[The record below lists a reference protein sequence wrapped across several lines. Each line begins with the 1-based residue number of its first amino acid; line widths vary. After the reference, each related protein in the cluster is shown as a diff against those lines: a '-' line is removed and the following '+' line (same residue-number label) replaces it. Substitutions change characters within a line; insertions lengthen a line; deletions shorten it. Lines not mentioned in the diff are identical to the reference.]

1 MSVLREQEILRYRT
15 WLTLFVSTLLG
26 LAFAFTTVLA
36 ASKPQ
41 HADSLY
47 QTALARVESVSVKE
61 SLEAFREVL
70 DVDRNHA
77 PALYEMAKLYM
88 SMDTPM
94 DRQSARNALNIA
106 MRLDPGNGDYQLKL
120 GELLGKQGLWLNAE
134 RHYEKIFE
142 TYPEKRAQAAYM
154 AGFFA
159 MQAFFKYIDMEHIDV
174 TVGAGGPSYHLFR
187 WEEFGSRDR
196 EKALAFLTKSIDADP
211 AFREV
216 YYDLGLIHYESKNPK
231 GLVTASKLCLD
242 QYPEDKDALLYCGL
256 GYQGMGEWEAAHEYY
271 RRALER
277 MSVQERALME
287 SVDVIASQEEISA
300 LDSIATTDTTRARGT
315 YNRERV
321 RFWRKRDPLYLTAFS
336 ERRMEHY
343 GRVAYANLRYGQ
355 RLKGIPGWQTDR
367 GKAHI
372 KFGRYLKKKA
382 ERPEIGGGVDSFDG
396 KFRRD
401 FHGGDEMWIYEGFTI
416 SFVNSD
422 GLDSWRFDTRPGRT
436 SSRYTFNHQP
446 THFIDPY
453 GHHKY
458 RIPYQVAS
466 FQDGDS
472 LRLELAYALP
482 KYNVSASDSDRT
494 IAIENGVF
502 VFDEEWDE
510 VYRKHS
516 DLSLRWPELT
526 PSGYPVADS
535 LRNSHLVF
543 QLAFRVPPGAYVLV
557 GEARDR
563 KQGSIGTFRK
573 HRTFPSANL
582 SLAMSDLLMAVRI
595 ETRTPFPEGRSDMD
609 IVANPL
615 RTYHRSEPAFIY
627 LEVYNLDRD
636 EFGRTEYEISYRI
649 GRPEQKKIDPYL
661 FLAQRL
667 PEGGTQLEV
676 TREIRTRDTGIRRP
690 VRATEEEYEP
700 HEGLPVPPPVV
711 IPGYFDAPRKEEV
724 TYRARFVF
732 PEEDELASRIKKMG
746 RSKGGIETTI
756 TALYEGDR
764 EDDFT
769 YLQIDLSHVP
779 AGVHRLSVR
788 VKDMHTGQMATREEM
803 FRVIE

>member
-1 MSVLREQEILRYRT
+1 MSFERDHRLQRYCNRIAFFASVLFCFG
-15 WLTLFVSTLLG
+15 LF
-26 LAFAFTTVLA
+26 FTTPIA
-36 ASKPQ
+36 GAKNH

-47 QTALARVESVSVKE
+47 QTALARVGSVTLEE
-61 SLEAFREVL
+61 SLEAFGDVL
-70 DVDRNHA
+70 KLDRDHA
-77 PALYEMAKLYM
+77 PAHYETARLYM
-88 SMDTPM
+88 SIDTPLG
-94 DRQSARNALNIA
+94 RQSARKSLDAAIG
-106 MRLDPGNGDYQLKL
+106 LDPGNGDYQLKL

-134 RHYEKIFE
+134 RHYEKIYE

-231 GLVTASKLCLD
+231 GLLTASKLCLD

-256 GYQGMGEWEAAHEYY
+256 GYQGMGEWETAHGYY

-277 MSVQERALME
+277 MSEQERALME
-287 SVDVIASQEEISA
+287 SVDVIASQEEKSA
-300 LDSIATTDTTRARGT
+300 LDPISTTDTTGNGWT
-315 YNRERV
+315 DSRERV

-367 GKAHI
+367 GKAYI

-382 ERPEIGGGVDSFDG
+382 ERPEIGGGVDSFEG
-396 KFRRD
+396 TFRRD

-422 GLDSWRFDTRPGRT
+422 GLDSWRFDTRPGRI
-436 SSRYTFNHQP
+436 SSRYMFNHQP

-453 GHHKY
+453 RHHKY

-472 LRLELAYALP
+472 HRLELAYALP
-482 KYNVSASDSDRT
+482 KYNVSVSDSDRT

-502 VFDEEWDE
+502 VFDEEWGE

-526 PSGYPVADS
+526 PSGYHVADS
-535 LRNSHLVF
+535 FRNSHLVF

-573 HRTFPSANL
+573 LRTFPSADS
-582 SLAMSDLLMAVRI
+582 SLTMSDLLMAVRI
-595 ETRTPFPEGRSDMD
+595 ETRTPFPEGRSDLE

-627 LEVYNLDRD
+627 LEVYNLERD
-636 EFGRTEYEISYRI
+636 EFGRSEYDIEYRI
-649 GRPEQKKIDPYL
+649 GQPEQKKIDPYL

-667 PEGGTQLEV
+667 PGGGRQLEL
-676 TREIRTRDTGIRRP
+676 TREIRSRETGIRRP
-690 VRATEEEYEP
+690 LRAAEGKDQA
-700 HEGLPVPPPVV
+700 HQGLPVTPQEVV
-711 IPGYFDAPRKEEV
+711 PDFFDAQSKDEL

-732 PEEDELASRIKKMG
+732 PEEDELASRIKKLG
-746 RSKGGIETTI
+746 RSKVGVETTI
-756 TALYEGDR
+756 TARYEGERD
-764 EDDFT
+764 DDFT

-779 AGVHRLSVR
+779 VGVHRLSVR
-788 VKDMHTGQMATREEM
+788 VRDMHNGQTATRDEL

>member
-1 MSVLREQEILRYRT
+1 MRHIVVSMIVL
-15 WLTLFVSTLLG
+15 
-26 LAFAFTTVLA
+26 LAAGEVLA
-36 ASKPQ
+36 VTK
-41 HADSLY
+41 HARMDSLFRE
-47 QTALARVESVSVKE
+47 ALARVGHVPPKVSVVAFE
-61 SLEAFREVL
+61 DVLELEWEF
-70 DVDRNHA
+70 A
-77 PALYEMAKLYM
+77 PAHYQIAKLYM
-88 SMDTPM
+88 SMDTPLG
-94 DRQSARNALNIA
+94 RQSARKSLDEAI
-106 MRLDPGNGDYQLKL
+106 RLDPGNGDYQLIL

-134 RHYEKIFE
+134 RHYEKIYE

-174 TVGAGGPSYHLFR
+174 IVGAGGPSYHLFR

-231 GLVTASKLCLD
+231 GLLTASKLCLD

-256 GYQGMGEWEAAHEYY
+256 GYQGMGEWETAHGYY

-277 MSVQERALME
+277 MSEQERALME
-287 SVDVIASQEEISA
+287 SVDVIASQEEKSA
-300 LDSIATTDTTRARGT
+300 LDSISTTDTTGNGWT
-315 YNRERV
+315 DSRERV

-367 GKAHI
+367 GKAYI

-382 ERPEIGGGVDSFDG
+382 ERPVIGGGVDSFDG

-458 RIPYQVAS
+458 RIPYQAAI
-466 FQDGDS
+466 FKDGDS
-472 LRLELAYALP
+472 LRVELAYALP
-482 KYNVSASDSDRT
+482 KYNVTVSDSDRG
-494 IAIENGVF
+494 IALENGVF
-502 VFDEEWDE
+502 LFDEHWDE
-510 VYRKHS
+510 VYRKTS
-516 DLSLRWPELT
+516 DLKLRWPKIT
-526 PSGYPVADS
+526 PSGYPVVDS

-543 QLAFRVPPGAYVLV
+543 QLAFGLSPGAYHLV
-557 GEARDR
+557 GEVRDR
-563 KQGSIGTFRK
+563 NRGSIGTFRQ
-573 HRTFPSANL
+573 HREFEGVDSTL
-582 SLAMSDLLMAVRI
+582 WMSDLLLAARI

-615 RTYHRSEPAFIY
+615 RTYRRSEPAFIY
-627 LEVYNLDRD
+627 LEVYYLGRD
-636 EFGRTEYEISYRI
+636 EFGRTEYEIAYRI

-661 FLAQRL
+661 FVAQRL
-667 PEGGTQLEV
+667 PEGGKQLEV
-676 TREIRTRDTGIRRP
+676 TRVFRTRESGTRRP
-690 VRATEEEYEP
+690 LRAAEEEDQP
-700 HEGLPVPPPVV
+700 HQGLAVAPQEVVPDF
-711 IPGYFDAPRKEEV
+711 FDAQKKDEL

-732 PEEDELASRIKKMG
+732 PDEDEIASRIKKMG
-746 RSKGGIETTI
+746 RTKT
-756 TALYEGDR
+756 
-764 EDDFT
+764 
-769 YLQIDLSHVP
+769 V
-779 AGVHRLSVR
+779 
-788 VKDMHTGQMATREEM
+788 
-803 FRVIE
+803 

>member
-1 MSVLREQEILRYRT
+1 M
-15 WLTLFVSTLLG
+15 
-26 LAFAFTTVLA
+26 
-36 ASKPQ
+36 
-41 HADSLY
+41 
-47 QTALARVESVSVKE
+47 
-61 SLEAFREVL
+61 
-70 DVDRNHA
+70 
-77 PALYEMAKLYM
+77 
-88 SMDTPM
+88 
-94 DRQSARNALNIA
+94 
-106 MRLDPGNGDYQLKL
+106 
-120 GELLGKQGLWLNAE
+120 
-134 RHYEKIFE
+134 
-142 TYPEKRAQAAYM
+142 
-154 AGFFA
+154 
-159 MQAFFKYIDMEHIDV
+159 
-174 TVGAGGPSYHLFR
+174 
-187 WEEFGSRDR
+187 
-196 EKALAFLTKSIDADP
+196 
-211 AFREV
+211 
-216 YYDLGLIHYESKNPK
+216 
-231 GLVTASKLCLD
+231 
-242 QYPEDKDALLYCGL
+242 
-256 GYQGMGEWEAAHEYY
+256 
-271 RRALER
+271 
-277 MSVQERALME
+277 
-287 SVDVIASQEEISA
+287 A

-315 YNRERV
+315 DNRERV

-343 GRVAYANLRYGQ
+343 GRVAYVNLRYGQ

-367 GKAHI
+367 GKAYI
-372 KFGRYLKKKA
+372 KYGRYLKKKA
-382 ERPEIGGGVDSFDG
+382 ERPVIGGGVDSFDG

-453 GHHKY
+453 RHHKY

-472 LRLELAYALP
+472 LRVELAYALP
-482 KYNVSASDSDRT
+482 KYNVAVSDSDRS
-494 IAIENGVF
+494 IALENGVF
-502 VFDEEWDE
+502 LFDEHWDE
-510 VYRKHS
+510 VYRKRS
-516 DLSLRWPELT
+516 DLKLRWPEIV
-526 PSGYPVADS
+526 PSGYPVVDRV
-535 LRNSHLVF
+535 RNSHLVF
-543 QLAFRVPPGAYVLV
+543 QIAFGLSPGAYHLV
-557 GEARDR
+557 GEVRDR

-582 SLAMSDLLMAVRI
+582 SLAMSDLLLAARI
-595 ETRTPFPEGRSDMD
+595 ETRTPFPEGRRDLN

-636 EFGRTEYEISYRI
+636 EFGRTEYEIAYRI

-667 PEGGTQLEV
+667 PEGGKQLEV
-676 TREIRTRDTGIRRP
+676 TREIRTRNTGIRRP
-690 VRATEEEYEP
+690 VRAAEEEDEP
-700 HEGLPVPPPVV
+700 HMGLPVTPPVV
-711 IPGYFDAPRKEEV
+711 IPDYFDAQRKDEL

-746 RSKGGIETTI
+746 RSKDGVETTI
-756 TALYEGDR
+756 TARYEGDR

-769 YLQIDLSHVP
+769 YLQIVLSHVP

-788 VKDMHTGQMATREEM
+788 VRDVHNDQVVSRHAL